1 MSRARQA
8 PRVTVDH
15 IPLCR
20 LFHGVLQIP
29 PFPGRPEKGEVP
41 DERDLRGVEGSTAE
55 IDLLIPL

>member
-15 IPLCR
+15 IPLRR
-20 LFHGVLQIP
+20 LFHGIFQISP
-29 PFPGRPEKGEVP
+29 GSGRPEKGKVP
-41 DERDLRGVEGSTAE
+41 DERDLRGVEGSTVE